1 MYIRIMF
8 DYSYDIA
15 GHIYNDAF
23 ITNKERFLCLCGLYS
38 CAVGVV
44 RGRTALTLLLNI
56 QEQTLVSPYV
66 NNVHKV
72 HIMYGY
78 FMGTDLVVYHSYIT
92 FLKPTKDTRFMTPRA
107 L

>member
-1 MYIRIMF
+1 MF

-23 ITNKERFLCLCGLYS
+23 ITNKERFLCLCGLCI

-56 QEQTLVSPYV
+56 QEQTIVSPRI
-66 NNVHKV
+66 NNVYKV
-72 HIMYGY
+72 HSLYGY
-78 FMGTDLVVYHSYIT
+78 FIDTHLVIYHPYILL
-92 FLKPTKDTRFMTPRA
+92 LKPMKDTRFMTPRA